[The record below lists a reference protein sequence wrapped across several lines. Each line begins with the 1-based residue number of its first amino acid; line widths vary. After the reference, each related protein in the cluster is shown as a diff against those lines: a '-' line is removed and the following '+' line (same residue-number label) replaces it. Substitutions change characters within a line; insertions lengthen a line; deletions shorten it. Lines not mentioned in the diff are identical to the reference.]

1 MGCAQQ
7 KISKKEQLNQIATQ
21 NLQTGPI
28 TMGKKII
35 SYQIYYYHGK
45 LSLKSIDQSTIL
57 KRRRTKE
64 LITEQSSPT
73 KIDK

>member
-7 KISKKEQLNQIATQ
+7 KFSKKEQMNQVAIQ
-21 NLQTGPI
+21 HLSTGPI
-28 TMGKKII
+28 SKDKKTI